1 MIPTASAR
9 ARVNA
14 EEKGIE
20 PVQSYDKFRAPTL
33 GMNRVLFILTGL
45 LLLPMQSTAAPL
57 LKVGAMAPAL
67 VARDQANKP
76 WILADALADPEVKAV
91 LLYFYPKD
99 DTPDCTKQAC
109 GWRDRMSG
117 FIQRGVLVVGMS
129 CDSVA
134 SHARFA
140 KKHQLNF
147 TLLADA
153 KCKAAEAFGVRVPKR
168 DFTRRVSFL
177 ISKQGKVL
185 HVVDHRTPAQH
196 HAQMQI
202 AIERLLK

>member
-1 MIPTASAR
+1 
-9 ARVNA
+9 
-14 EEKGIE
+14 
-20 PVQSYDKFRAPTL
+20 
-33 GMNRVLFILTGL
+33 MNRVILILASVL
-45 LLLPMQSTAAPL
+45 LLSSQSPAAPL
-57 LKVGAMAPAL
+57 LKVGAMAPAV

-76 WILADALADPEVKAV
+76 WVLADALADPHVKTV

-99 DTPDCTKQAC
+99 DTPGCTKQAC
-109 GWRDRMSG
+109 GWRDQMSG
-117 FIQRGVLVVGMS
+117 FIQRGVLVVGIS

-153 KCKAAEAFGVRVPKR
+153 KCKAAEAYGVRVPKR

-185 HVVDHRTPAQH
+185 HVVDHRTPARH
-196 HAQMQI
+196 HAEMQM

>member
-1 MIPTASAR
+1 
-9 ARVNA
+9 
-14 EEKGIE
+14 
-20 PVQSYDKFRAPTL
+20 
-33 GMNRVLFILTGL
+33 MNRVVFILAAVAL
-45 LLLPMQSTAAPL
+45 MQFQLPAAPL
-57 LKVGAMAPAL
+57 LKVGAAAPAV

-76 WILADALADPEVKAV
+76 WVLADALMEPGVKAV

-99 DTPDCTKQAC
+99 DTPGCTKQAC
-109 GWRDRMSG
+109 GWRDRMSA
-117 FIQRGVLVVGMS
+117 FLQNGVVVVGMS

-177 ISKQGKVL
+177 IGKNGKIL
-185 HVVDHRTPAQH
+185 HVVDHRTPARH
-196 HAQMQI
+196 HAEMQM